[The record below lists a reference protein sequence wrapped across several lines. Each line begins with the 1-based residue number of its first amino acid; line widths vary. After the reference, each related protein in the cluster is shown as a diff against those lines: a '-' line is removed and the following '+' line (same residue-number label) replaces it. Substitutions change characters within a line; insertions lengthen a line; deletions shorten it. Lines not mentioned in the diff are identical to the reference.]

1 MQSTFRS
8 VAVVHTEMAQFIGIG
23 IVREEAQR
31 VNREEEFALS
41 IVGNRVNKAALERC
55 LKLILSGK
63 RVVGIKSSVGTKPIT
78 AQSIAI
84 YHIRTIGRGR
94 MSHQTAR
101 GIEPEDTV
109 ILYSTPGHTVVASTD
124 RAERTACTQVLI
136 DELPRSERRLVLGN
150 EQQTATLTTN
160 PQVLLI
166 ILEQRPDSS
175 CVQIQRGILELIAAH
190 TSLATWHP
198 PQTIAHGADIQVA
211 CLVALGGTQQQVLT
225 THFAWVDI
233 VGCQLSVAIVKQSVI
248 AHYQHAAL
256 VTYKTGY
263 HTVRRQQLLDLTFG
277 RTADNGITMTRFPE
291 IALLIDKNVTKI
303 VVIGLGVALNTLRVV
318 VAGIYSVES
327 VTGSTNQQMVG
338 IFLNDGIDTR
348 YAGGTFHLNRDK
360 LVGNRI
366 EAVETQLGTHPES
379 AVHILEQIRYHIA
392 AHSIG
397 VTFLVQIV
405 GKTVTVVFVQT
416 ILGTN
421 PDVAVLILA
430 YLGYLVTRQF
440 L

>member
-1 MQSTFRS
+1 MIARFAYRLDGAIVEQHLPAVRTETVFARVVAVDTRSRTNPEFAPTIYQHGSDPVVMQSTFRS

-23 IVREEAQR
+23 IVREEAR
-31 VNREEEFALS
+31 RINREEEFALS

-136 DELPRSERRLVLGN
+136 DELPRTERRLVLGN

-198 PQTIAHGADIQVA
+198 PQAIAHGADIQVA
-211 CLVALGGTQQQVLT
+211 SLVALGGTQQQVLT

-263 HTVRRQQLLDLTFG
+263 HTVRRQ
-277 RTADNGITMTRFPE
+277 
-291 IALLIDKNVTKI
+291 
-303 VVIGLGVALNTLRVV
+303 
-318 VAGIYSVES
+318 
-327 VTGSTNQQMVG
+327 
-338 IFLNDGIDTR
+338 
-348 YAGGTFHLNRDK
+348 
-360 LVGNRI
+360 
-366 EAVETQLGTHPES
+366 
-379 AVHILEQIRYHIA
+379 
-392 AHSIG
+392 
-397 VTFLVQIV
+397 
-405 GKTVTVVFVQT
+405 
-416 ILGTN
+416 
-421 PDVAVLILA
+421 
-430 YLGYLVTRQF
+430 
-440 L
+440 

>member
-1 MQSTFRS
+1 M
-8 VAVVHTEMAQFIGIG
+8 
-23 IVREEAQR
+23 
-31 VNREEEFALS
+31 
-41 IVGNRVNKAALERC
+41 
-55 LKLILSGK
+55 
-63 RVVGIKSSVGTKPIT
+63 
-78 AQSIAI
+78 
-84 YHIRTIGRGR
+84 
-94 MSHQTAR
+94 
-101 GIEPEDTV
+101 
-109 ILYSTPGHTVVASTD
+109 
-124 RAERTACTQVLI
+124 
-136 DELPRSERRLVLGN
+136 
-150 EQQTATLTTN
+150 
-160 PQVLLI
+160 
-166 ILEQRPDSS
+166 
-175 CVQIQRGILELIAAH
+175 
-190 TSLATWHP
+190 
-198 PQTIAHGADIQVA
+198 
-211 CLVALGGTQQQVLT
+211 
-225 THFAWVDI
+225 
-233 VGCQLSVAIVKQSVI
+233 I
-248 AHYQHAAL
+248 AHYQHTAL

-291 IALLIDKNVTKI
+291 IALLIDKNITKI
-303 VVIGLGVALNTLRVV
+303 VFICLGVALNTLRVV
-318 VAGIYSVES
+318 VAGIYSEES
-327 VTGSTNQQMVG
+327 VTGCTNQQVVG

-392 AHSIG
+392 AHGIG